1 MTTKSWPH
9 DWGGGIFVNE
19 REHPEASERVLSRER
34 KQQTGYGHSYL
45 SEPESLAIIKGGR
58 GLTWSGEVGS
68 AGMHGAN

>member
-1 MTTKSWPH
+1 MIRL
-9 DWGGGIFVNE
+9 GILLYIRQNTE
-19 REHPEASERVLSRER
+19 KR
-34 KQQTGYGHSYL
+34 QQTGYGHSYL